1 MSKALIQGAA
11 YSAPKFQSY
20 NPFDAKEMKQQAL
33 QQVYQDRNVRRYIDQ
48 LPQGVELDKVPSSM
62 HGPVKQFL
70 SAKKMQYGQ
79 LARQISGSNIPAG
92 SPMYM
97 QIQGEMQKI
106 QGEFKSL
113 SQDLDN
119 FKNYK
124 TEYLQDFDTGGISS
138 GAQDARIKELF
149 GKDDYKVQIVDG
161 KLNFLMDDGSFLA
174 AKDIGSKESYFLKNA
189 EAVDGLLKLNQQ
201 AYKNALPI
209 DKTSDYLYRRQVQQ
223 LVGGKGREGM
233 LSLATDGFLDAPLI
247 NLKNP
252 NDPNLFLLKEE
263 NHEQLKSFLVD
274 NWMGGIS
281 AAASEAYKMKNR
293 GSNVVGQFGGIAM
306 DAAMKIWQ
314 SGDLDQIGNLL
325 PLDSKTKIDSY
336 DDGTYDIK
344 IGNRAM
350 PFKIDPSNPD
360 DLQLYLKVLGL
371 GSRALNAAGYKP
383 TVNIDIDKI

>member
-79 LARQISGSNIPAG
+79 LARQISGSNVPAG

-293 GSNVVGQFGGIAM
+293 ASNMVGSLGNLDYKSIM
-306 DAAMKIWQ
+306 DIWNT
-314 SGDLDQIGNLL
+314 GDLEQLTNML
-325 PLDSKTKIDSY
+325 PLDSKIGIVGY
-336 DDGTYDIK
+336 DDGTYDLK
-344 IGNRAM
+344 MGSRTVR
-350 PFKIDPSNPD
+350 KGIDPGEPQHLNM
-360 DLQLYLKVLGL
+360 LLEVLGVPSM
-371 GSRALNAAGYKP
+371 GGNSGGG
-383 TVNIDIDKI
+383 IDINKI

>member
-70 SAKKMQYGQ
+70 SVKKMQYGQ
-79 LARQISGSNIPAG
+79 LARQISGSNVSAG

-293 GSNVVGQFGGIAM
+293 ASNMVGSLGNLDYKSIM
-306 DAAMKIWQ
+306 DIWNT
-314 SGDLDQIGNLL
+314 GDLEQLTNML
-325 PLDSKTKIDSY
+325 PLDSKIGIVGY
-336 DDGTYDIK
+336 DDGTYDLK
-344 IGNRAM
+344 MGSRTVR
-350 PFKIDPSNPD
+350 KGIDPGEPQHLNM
-360 DLQLYLKVLGL
+360 LLEVLGVPSM
-371 GSRALNAAGYKP
+371 GGNSGGG
-383 TVNIDIDKI
+383 IDINKI

>member
-70 SAKKMQYGQ
+70 SVKKMQYGQ
-79 LARQISGSNIPAG
+79 LARQISGSNVPAG

-293 GSNVVGQFGGIAM
+293 ASNMVGSLGNLDYKSIM
-306 DAAMKIWQ
+306 DIWNT
-314 SGDLDQIGNLL
+314 GDLEQLTNML
-325 PLDSKTKIDSY
+325 PLDSKIGIVGY
-336 DDGTYDIK
+336 DDGTYDLK
-344 IGNRAM
+344 MGSRTVR
-350 PFKIDPSNPD
+350 KGIDPGEPQHLNM
-360 DLQLYLKVLGL
+360 LLEVLGVPSM
-371 GSRALNAAGYKP
+371 GGNSGGG
-383 TVNIDIDKI
+383 IDINKI